1 MKRCLK
7 IEHHIIQQPCCQ
19 SLKSHRIE
27 RGFMHIMTK
36 ITLGFGVALLIGS
49 VILAVAGGGST
60 VSDLAENPN
69 GVEVWSG
76 TAPDTY
82 EGNFEIMN
90 TYPVFVEEGKTVDVT
105 VVGGDGDNRFIPC
118 EEEPNDCGYYDWPGH
133 TYVGQVSVYTPG
145 TWEVEFSGT
154 GSVVV
159 TEMAVDIGG
168 VMSIFGGMMGF
179 CCSFCVIG
187 LGVIFIFTL
196 KDNKAQQGVMMVQQ
210 ADGTIQPVGVMQQP
224 GVASPMVGGA
234 VHPAFATQQ
243 PATQPVQQQTTQQ
256 GQILPPIGGGQQPPN
271 QGF

>member
-1 MKRCLK
+1 
-7 IEHHIIQQPCCQ
+7 
-19 SLKSHRIE
+19 
-27 RGFMHIMTK
+27 MHIMTK
-36 ITLGFGVALLIGS
+36 LTLGAGVALLIGS
-49 VILAVAGGGST
+49 IILAVLGGGST

-82 EGNFEIMN
+82 EGNFEMVN
-90 TYPVFVEEGKTVDVT
+90 TYLIFVEDESTVEVT
-105 VVGGDGDNRFIPC
+105 VVEGDEENRFIPC
-118 EEEPNDCGYYDWPGH
+118 EEEPNDCDYYDWPGH

-145 TWEVEFSGT
+145 TWGVEFNGT

-187 LGVIFIFTL
+187 LGIIFIFTL
-196 KDNKAQQGVMMVQQ
+196 KDNKIQQGIMMVQKS
-210 ADGTIQPVGVMQQP
+210 DGTFQQVGGMPVPAQS
-224 GVASPMVGGA
+224 APMVAGGI
-234 VHPAFATQQ
+234 HPAYTTEQPIIQQSTQQ
-243 PATQPVQQQTTQQ
+243 VE
-256 GQILPPIGGGQQPPN
+256 ILPPIGGQQPPN

>member
-1 MKRCLK
+1 
-7 IEHHIIQQPCCQ
+7 
-19 SLKSHRIE
+19 
-27 RGFMHIMTK
+27 MHIMTK

-90 TYPVFVEEGKTVDVT
+90 TYPIFVEEGKTVDVT

-145 TWEVEFSGT
+145 TWGVEFSGT

-224 GVASPMVGGA
+224 GVTSPMVGGA

>member
-1 MKRCLK
+1 
-7 IEHHIIQQPCCQ
+7 
-19 SLKSHRIE
+19 
-27 RGFMHIMTK
+27 MHIMTK

-90 TYPVFVEEGKTVDVT
+90 TYPIFVEEGKTVDVT

-145 TWEVEFSGT
+145 TWGVEFSGT

>member
-118 EEEPNDCGYYDWPGH
+118 EEEPNDCDYYDWPGH

-145 TWEVEFSGT
+145 TWGVEFSGT

-210 ADGTIQPVGVMQQP
+210 ADGIGIMSALQQP
-224 GVASPMVGGA
+224 DATSPMVGGA

>member
-1 MKRCLK
+1 
-7 IEHHIIQQPCCQ
+7 
-19 SLKSHRIE
+19 
-27 RGFMHIMTK
+27 MHIMTK

-90 TYPVFVEEGKTVDVT
+90 TYPIFVEEGKTVDVT

-210 ADGTIQPVGVMQQP
+210 ADGTVQPVGVMQQP
-224 GVASPMVGGA
+224 SAASPMVGGA
-234 VHPAFATQQ
+234 VHPAFATEQ
-243 PATQPVQQQTTQQ
+243 PASQPVQQQTTQQ

>member
-1 MKRCLK
+1 
-7 IEHHIIQQPCCQ
+7 
-19 SLKSHRIE
+19 
-27 RGFMHIMTK
+27 MHIMTK

-60 VSDLAENPN
+60 VSDLTENPN

-118 EEEPNDCGYYDWPGH
+118 EEEPNDCDYYDWPGH

-159 TEMAVDIGG
+159 TEMEVDIGG

-210 ADGTIQPVGVMQQP
+210 ADGTIQPVGGIQQP

-243 PATQPVQQQTTQQ
+243 PASQPVQQQTTQQ

-271 QGF
+271 QGL